1 MQIRPYS
8 AVFSP
13 YSDLGY
19 VQALCLVTQHWH
31 IKRRH
36 TRQIRREKRLLD
48 SCLPGWVTLLRDP
61 LRGAQPWVTSLP
73 QSGRIDFKH
82 KTCTTP
88 HPSFSS
94 LFCCSPEL
102 HGGSLKT
109 IPAVTTS
116 WIRSVYPLAATYLY
130 LLSTS
135 EVKYK
140 QVNRCTPHHWSSLSL
155 PTTLSLSFVSSRA
168 AAIDYFSD
176 VTIIVTINQV
186 IG

>member
-1 MQIRPYS
+1 M
-8 AVFSP
+8 
-13 YSDLGY
+13 
-19 VQALCLVTQHWH
+19 LCLVTQRWH

-36 TRQIRREKRLLD
+36 TRQIRREKRLSD

-61 LRGAQPWVTSLP
+61 LRGAQPWVTSFP
-73 QSGRIDFKH
+73 QSGRKDFKH

-116 WIRSVYPLAATYLY
+116 WISSVYPLATTMLSCCHSFA
-130 LLSTS
+130 LLFIPI
-135 EVKYK
+135 VNKLK
-140 QVNRCTPHHWSSLSL
+140 QWRKERGQNVNKRTPHHWSSLSL
-155 PTTLSLSFVSSRA
+155 PTTLSFSFVSSRA

-176 VTIIVTINQV
+176 VTIILTINQV